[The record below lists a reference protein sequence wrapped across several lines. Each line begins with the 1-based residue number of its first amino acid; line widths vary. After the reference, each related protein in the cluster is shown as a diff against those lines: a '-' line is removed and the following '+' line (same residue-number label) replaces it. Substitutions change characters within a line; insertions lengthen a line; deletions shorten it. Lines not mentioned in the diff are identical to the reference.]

1 MAHLQKQAAIF
12 SPSVARAAASA
23 AKDWNAVDSWLAS
36 RLGRAPPPFERNAET
51 LRVLLAL
58 VSANE
63 SADEERDVLCRAEAD
78 ALAEINNKAA
88 EEEEDVRGDG
98 DGDLDSVKDDILSMI
113 ESSLPR
119 DGRQALDALAS
130 SAGEL
135 GLSPAAAAEVD
146 AASIGQRLASL
157 QAEIFT
163 LSQAADRVSVLRR
176 YIDLECVRMEA
187 VVRELCDGES
197 YRPPADL
204 AKQNLEIQ
212 RRLKTA
218 AAALPRTTRKVDG
231 VPEGGLTAEQ
241 VRAEEEEFLAL
252 LVRRND
258 LDAQVRSFQGLP
270 PDPDAA
276 RHELE
281 RLRDELRQATRR
293 RDTVFEGLVERET
306 PRKPER

>member
-36 RLGRAPPPFERNAET
+36 HLGHAPPPFERNADT

-63 SADEERDVLCRAEAD
+63 SADEERDVLCRLEAD
-78 ALAEINNKAA
+78 ALAEIKAA
-88 EEEEDVRGDG
+88 EEARPQN
-98 DGDLDSVKDDILSMI
+98 DGDLDSAREDILSLI

-119 DGRQALDALAS
+119 EARQALNALSS
-130 SAGEL
+130 SAVEL
-135 GLSPAAAAEVD
+135 GLSGNVD
-146 AASIGQRLASL
+146 AVTIGQRLASL

-163 LSQAADRVSVLRR
+163 LSQGADRVAVLRR
-176 YIDLECVRMEA
+176 YIESELDRMGDA
-187 VVRELCDGES
+187 VREMRDGES

-212 RRLKTA
+212 RRVKAA
-218 AAALPRTTRKVDG
+218 AAALPKTKKSDGTREDA
-231 VPEGGLTAEQ
+231 LTAEQ
-241 VRAEEEEFLAL
+241 VREEEKEFLTL
-252 LVRRND
+252 LTRRNE
-258 LDAQVRSFQGLP
+258 LDEQIRSFQGLS

-276 RHELE
+276 RRELE
-281 RLRDELRQATRR
+281 SLRDDLRQVTSR
-293 RDTVFEGLVERET
+293 RDAVFEGLVERET
-306 PRKPER
+306 PRKPAR